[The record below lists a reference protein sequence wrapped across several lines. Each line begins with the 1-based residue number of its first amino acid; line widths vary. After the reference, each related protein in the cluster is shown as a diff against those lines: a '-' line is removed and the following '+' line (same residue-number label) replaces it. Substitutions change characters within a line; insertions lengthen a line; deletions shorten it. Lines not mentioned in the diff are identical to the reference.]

1 MTINFALQLLV
12 DLASVKFVDRI
23 GYRASAVLAHGLSAA
38 GLVLLTVLPEVA
50 PTPFLG
56 LLGAVLVYAM
66 GGGLLE
72 VLISPIVEACPTPNK
87 AGAMSLL
94 HSFYCWGHVG
104 VVLLSTAFF
113 TLFGV
118 DNWKVM
124 ALLWALIP
132 LGNLIAF
139 LRVPIAPLLAEGE
152 KGMSLRQLCGKPL
165 FWVLL
170 LLMVCAGASEQAVSQ
185 WASTFAEKGLG
196 VSKTLGDLMG
206 PMLFAILMGTARA
219 FYGKYGDRMRL
230 QPFMVGSTLLCVGA
244 YLLIGLTG
252 QAWLGLVGCGLCGL
266 SVGIMWP
273 GAFSMAVSYTHL
285 LGGNIIVNELPAV
298 HQHGGVGILHQ
309 LIVVGIELAG
319 IEHPQL
325 VVFKE
330 HLIGNGVSQGNF
342 AGVHFAHL
350 EGIQDGIG
358 LGAENVHGQ
367 RPQILAIVPIKAAV
381 QHEQGLEGVGFL
393 IHLRARCV

>member
-1 MTINFALQLLV
+1 MENQAGKYTYKHTVHACYTGYITQAIINNLTPLLFTIFQTEFGITFEEVGRLILINFGVQICADVFSVRYV
-12 DLASVKFVDRI
+12 DKI
-23 GYRASAVLAHGLSAA
+23 GYRRSAMAAHILCVAGLACLAVLPHILPPYA
-38 GLVLLTVLPEVA
+38 GLVT
-50 PTPFLG
+50 
-56 LLGAVLVYAM
+56 AVVIYAL

-273 GAFSMAVSYTHL
+273 GAFSMAAKFLRGGGTALFALLALAGDLGCSAGPSLVGFVSGA
-285 LGGNIIVNELPAV
+285 LGDELRL
-298 HQHGGVGILHQ
+298 GILAGTVFP
-309 LIVVGIELAG
+309 LLLLVGL
-319 IEHPQL
+319 
-325 VVFKE
+325 
-330 HLIGNGVSQGNF
+330 F
-342 AGVHFAHL
+342 AC
-350 EGIQDGIG
+350 
-358 LGAENVHGQ
+358 Q
-367 RPQILAIVPIKAAV
+367 RMMAKKV
-381 QHEQGLEGVGFL
+381 
-393 IHLRARCV
+393 